1 MNDWD
6 WLRTPAKCWASVRLE
21 TCRTS
26 VKAESI
32 SICCKT
38 SLRDVVQMTRRRFP
52 FGGFFFSNTRI
63 AWSVRF
69 EYLVEVEIF
78 HFLSTDKGAHG

>member
-1 MNDWD
+1 MN
-6 WLRTPAKCWASVRLE
+6 
-21 TCRTS
+21 
-26 VKAESI
+26 AESI

-63 AWSVRF
+63 AWSVRL
-69 EYLVEVEIF
+69 EYLVEERIG
-78 HFLSTDKGAHG
+78 HFLNADKAVQGWHSLQLQMA

>member
-1 MNDWD
+1 MEYLNDCD

-32 SICCKT
+32 SIW
-38 SLRDVVQMTRRRFP
+38 
-52 FGGFFFSNTRI
+52 GGDSIEKFRLEF
-63 AWSVRF
+63 
-69 EYLVEVEIF
+69 
-78 HFLSTDKGAHG
+78 